1 MVAPTRTIR
10 GATRSTRAEALKLL
24 RPELSYDPDFGVRF
38 AREADMVARLNHP
51 NIVGVNDRGVEDGQ
65 LWISMPYIDGMDA
78 EVALAQCHGPMPA
91 ARAIHIV
98 SQIAA
103 ALDFAHRN
111 GLWHRDVKQANILL
125 APGHDSEPERVWL
138 SDFGIAKAADEGVGL
153 TTTGKV
159 IATFDYASPEQI
171 AGRAFDHRVD
181 IYALGCVLYKLLT
194 GSVPYPGTTLASAL
208 HGHVNLPPPRPTS
221 RTPWLAP
228 GWDQVIARAMAKD
241 PDTPT
246 SGFPAAEHS
255 PWPRRR
261 RTAPFR
267 IRMRCPTRSV
277 PCVLTRF
284 PASR

>member
-1 MVAPTRTIR
+1 
-10 GATRSTRAEALKLL
+10 
-24 RPELSYDPDFGVRF
+24 
-38 AREADMVARLNHP
+38 MVARLNHP

-111 GLWHRDVKQANILL
+111 GLWHRDVKPANILL

-228 GWDQVIARAMAKD
+228 GWDQVIARAMATCTFALANLLCRNRGPSSLARRRPAHP
-241 PDTPT
+241 PDAVEGFLPRLLLQCSL
-246 SGFPAAEHS
+246 SGPAS
-255 PWPRRR
+255 PPSSSLRTAAARPLRTVQNRPPPRLGPRR
-261 RTAPFR
+261 AP
-267 IRMRCPTRSV
+267 M
-277 PCVLTRF
+277 
-284 PASR
+284 SR